1 MAGDGASMIQASDCC
16 GKKNTGMEQAQAF
29 RRTHHKE
36 FWRSGTNNDGVVLG
50 GMTAAS
56 CMGSPDEKQNEELD
70 DKEASSSSSGS
81 VRHDAKLGR

>member
-16 GKKNTGMEQAQAF
+16 VKKNTGMEQAQAF

-36 FWRSGTNNDGVVLG
+36 FWRSGTNNDGVVLR
-50 GMTAAS
+50 GMMAAS
-56 CMGSPDEKQNEELD
+56 CMGSSDEKQNEELD